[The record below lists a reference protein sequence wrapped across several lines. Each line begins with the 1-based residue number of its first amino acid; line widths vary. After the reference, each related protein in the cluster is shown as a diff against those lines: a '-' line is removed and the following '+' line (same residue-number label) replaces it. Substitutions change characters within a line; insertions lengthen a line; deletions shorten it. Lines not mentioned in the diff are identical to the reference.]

1 MAQIFVSTWLKYSL
15 TFTPNI
21 VLSQTGSIG
30 HYGHLRREYLKEHR
44 PVIYNALVLS
54 ERLFPHLQEVEQRAH
69 DRMDELIELLKK
81 ERMIDEA
88 LKARDPMRWVGE
100 MNNIRA
106 CADGWLDY
114 DDAEE
119 QRVCQ

>member
-1 MAQIFVSTWLKYSL
+1 MEL
-15 TFTPNI
+15 TYTRTGDYEIPNI

-30 HYGHLRREYLKEHR
+30 HYGRLRREYPREHR
-44 PVIYNALVLS
+44 PVIFNALVLS

-69 DRMDELIELLKK
+69 DRMDELTELLKK
-81 ERMIDEA
+81 ERMIDEK

-106 CADGWLDY
+106 CA
-114 DDAEE
+114 EE
-119 QRVCQ
+119 IVLKEIVYA